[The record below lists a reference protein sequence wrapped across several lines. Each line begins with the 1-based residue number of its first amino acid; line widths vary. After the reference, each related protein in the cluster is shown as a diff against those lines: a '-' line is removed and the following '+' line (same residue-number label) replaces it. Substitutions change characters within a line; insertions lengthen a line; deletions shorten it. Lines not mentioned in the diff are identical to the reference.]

1 MPESRWLLDE
11 LIKERLEMALNMRR
25 RINLRDFKIL
35 FTIPVEDDR
44 ILQLA
49 EECGFRVSRTHGC
62 IVIELRGR

>member
-35 FTIPVEDDR
+35 FAIPVEDDR